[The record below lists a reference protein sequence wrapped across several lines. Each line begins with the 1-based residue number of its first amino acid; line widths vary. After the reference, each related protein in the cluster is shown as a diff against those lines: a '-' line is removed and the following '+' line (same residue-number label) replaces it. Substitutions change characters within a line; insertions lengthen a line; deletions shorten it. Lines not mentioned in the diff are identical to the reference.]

1 MEARP
6 ATAATAVSPLPAED
20 VSPARL
26 RRLSYLSLF
35 WLAARECL
43 RVGRLWSQTVLAPV
57 VSSLLFVIV
66 FGLSLGDRIRQV
78 SGFDYEVFIL
88 PGLVAMAM
96 FMAAYMNNSSSIFQA
111 RSDRYIDDILA
122 APMLPWQIDVGLTVG
137 GVFRALLIGGA
148 LTSIG
153 APLLGVPIERPLAL
167 AAAALAAILLFASL
181 GVIVGIHAQTWDH
194 HSFVSNLVIQPLA
207 FVGGVFYSVEILSS
221 PWQELTHAN
230 PLFYIVDAVRYG
242 FLGTSDVPIGLSLG
256 ITAAL
261 AAAMFSWSAWLFHS
275 GHKLKP

>member
-1 MEARP
+1 VSAAVNAP
-6 ATAATAVSPLPAED
+6 AMAAED

-43 RVGRLWSQTVLAPV
+43 RVGRLWSQTVVAPV

-148 LTSIG
+148 LTSIA
-153 APLLGVPIERPLAL
+153 APLLGVPIARPLAL
-167 AAAALAAILLFASL
+167 VAAALFAILLFASL

-207 FVGGVFYSVEILSS
+207 FVGGVFYSVEILPS

-230 PLFYIVDAVRYG
+230 PLFYLVDAVRYG

-256 ITAAL
+256 ITAVL
-261 AAAMFSWSAWLFHS
+261 AAAMFSWSAWLFRS

>member
-1 MEARP
+1 MEVGS
-6 ATAATAVSPLPAED
+6 AVESPVAVEA
-20 VSPARL
+20 SPARL

-43 RVGRLWSQTVLAPV
+43 RVGRLWSQTVVAPV

-66 FGLSLGDRIRQV
+66 FGLSLGDRIRRV

-122 APMLPWQIDVGLTVG
+122 APMLPWQIDVGLTIG
-137 GVFRALLIGGA
+137 GIFRALLIGGA
-148 LTSIG
+148 LTAIG
-153 APLLGVPIERPLAL
+153 APLLGVPVDQPLAL
-167 AAAALAAILLFASL
+167 AAAALSAILLFASL
-181 GVIVGIHAQTWDH
+181 GVIVGIYAQTWDH

-207 FVGGVFYSVEILSS
+207 FVGGVFYSVDILPS
-221 PWQELTHAN
+221 PWEELSHAN

-242 FLGTSDVPIGLSLG
+242 FLGASDVPIGLSLA
-256 ITAAL
+256 ITSGL
-261 AAAMFSWSAWLFHS
+261 AAAMFCWSAWLFRS

>member
-1 MEARP
+1 VEAH
-6 ATAATAVSPLPAED
+6 ATAGRAATAGVEPA
-20 VSPARL
+20 SL

-57 VSSLLFVIV
+57 VSSLLFVVV

-78 SGFDYEVFIL
+78 SGFEYQVFIL
-88 PGLVAMAM
+88 PGLIAMAM

-122 APMLPWQIDVGLTVG
+122 APMFPWQIDVGLTVG

-148 LTSIG
+148 LTAIG
-153 APLLGVPIERPLAL
+153 APLLGVPIESPLAL
-167 AAAALAAILLFASL
+167 AAAALSAILLFGSL
-181 GVIVGIHAQTWDH
+181 GVIVGIYAQSWDH

-207 FVGGVFYSVEILSS
+207 FVGGVFYTVDILPS
-221 PWQELTHAN
+221 PWHELSHAN
-230 PLFYIVDAVRYG
+230 PLFYIVDAIRYG
-242 FLGTSDVPIGLSLG
+242 FLGTSDVPIAVSLG
-256 ITAAL
+256 VTAAL
-261 AAAMFSWSAWLFHS
+261 AAAIFSWSVWLFRS

>member
-1 MEARP
+1 MNGEAAAMRP
-6 ATAATAVSPLPAED
+6 EEVSP
-20 VSPARL
+20 SQL

-122 APMLPWQIDVGLTVG
+122 APMLPWQIDVGLTLG
-137 GVFRALLIGGA
+137 GIFRALLIGVA
-148 LTSIG
+148 LTAIG
-153 APLLGVPIERPLAL
+153 APLLGVPIEQPAAL

-181 GVIVGIHAQTWDH
+181 GVIVGIYAQTWDH

-207 FVGGVFYSVEILSS
+207 FVGGVFYSVEILPS
-221 PWQELTHAN
+221 PWQELSHAN

-261 AAAMFSWSAWLFHS
+261 AAGMFSWSAWLFRS

>member
-1 MEARP
+1 VESGSAAAPAPARLTLDP
-6 ATAATAVSPLPAED
+6 SPAE
-20 VSPARL
+20 L

-43 RVGRLWSQTVLAPV
+43 RVGRLWSQTVVAPV

-66 FGLSLGDRIRQV
+66 FGLSLGDRIRNV
-78 SGFDYEVFIL
+78 SGFDYSVFIL
-88 PGLVAMAM
+88 PGLIAMAM

-122 APMLPWQIDVGLTVG
+122 APMLPWQIDVGLTIG
-137 GVFRALLIGGA
+137 GVFRALLIGIV
-148 LTSIG
+148 LTAIG
-153 APLLGVPIERPLAL
+153 APIVGAPIEHPFELVL
-167 AAAALAAILLFASL
+167 AALAAILLFASL

-207 FVGGVFYSVEILSS
+207 FVGGVFYSVDVLPS
-221 PWQELTHAN
+221 PWHELSHAN
-230 PLFYIVDAVRYG
+230 PLFYIVSSVRYG
-242 FLGTSDVPIGLSLG
+242 FLGTSDVSVVLALG
-256 ITAAL
+256 VTTAL
-261 AAAMFSWSAWLFHS
+261 AAGMFAWSLWLFRS